1 MIDYI
6 SALEHPALQTEKPRR
21 LSILGATGSIGRSA
35 LDVVRRSPELFVLQ
49 ALAAGKNISLL
60 AEQAREFRP
69 PVLAISDTE
78 NVEGLRALLPADYQ
92 PEIVCGQK
100 GFKQIAADDGTE
112 VVLAAQVGAAG
123 LGPAYAA
130 AASGKVLCLA
140 NKEALVLGG
149 HLFRT
154 ACRES
159 GAVLLPIDSEHNA
172 LFQALR
178 GHDPEDVSSVILTAS
193 GGPFLGRDKKFL
205 QQVKPAQALRH
216 PRWSMGA
223 KISIDSATL
232 MNKGLEI
239 LEAWHLFGLPAE
251 NIRVLVHPQSIVH
264 SLVEYRDGSQ
274 LAQLGQPD
282 MRIPLSYCLGFPRR
296 LPLDLPRLH
305 LAEAGQLDFF
315 PPDTDNFPCLN
326 LARSVLDLPSSA
338 ATVLNA
344 ANEIGVELFLQEQIG
359 FLDIARVVE
368 GALHN
373 HQPFSLSS
381 VDEIQALDTEIR
393 CQIRLDIKKGHD

>member
-6 SALEHPALQTEKPRR
+6 SGLEHVSLQTQQPRR
-21 LSILGATGSIGRSA
+21 LSILGATGSIGRNA
-35 LDVVRRSPELFVLQ
+35 LDVVRRHPDFFAIQ
-49 ALAAGKNISLL
+49 GLAAGKNIDLL
-60 AEQAREFRP
+60 AQQAREFRP
-69 PVLAISDTE
+69 PVLAILDAE
-78 NVEGLRALLPADYQ
+78 NVDALRALLPADYQ
-92 PEIVCGQK
+92 PEIVCGQA
-100 GFKQIAADDGTE
+100 GFKQIAADGATE

-130 AASGKVLCLA
+130 AENGKVLCLA

-154 ACRES
+154 ACRKS
-159 GAVLLPIDSEHNA
+159 GAVILPVDSEHNA

-178 GHDPEDVSSVILTAS
+178 GHDPRDVGSVFLTAS
-193 GGPFLGRDKKFL
+193 GGPFLGRDRKFL
-205 QQVKPAQALRH
+205 QQVTPEQALRH

-239 LEAWHLFGLPAE
+239 LEAWHLFGLPAAD
-251 NIRVLVHPQSIVH
+251 IRVLVHPQSIVH
-264 SLVEYRDGSQ
+264 SLVEYQDGSQ

-282 MRIPLSYCLGFPRR
+282 MRIPLAYCLGFPRR
-296 LPLDLPRLH
+296 LPLELPRLN
-305 LAEAGQLDFF
+305 LAEAGRLDFLN
-315 PPDTDNFPCLN
+315 PDPDNFPCLN
-326 LARSVLDLPSSA
+326 LARSVLDQPASA

-344 ANEIGVELFLQEQIG
+344 ANEIGVELFLQKQIG

-368 GALHN
+368 QALHH
-373 HQPFSLSS
+373 HQPFALPS
-381 VDEIQALDTEIR
+381 VADIQALDIEIR
-393 CQIRLDIKKGHD
+393 RQIRTKTV

>member
-6 SALEHPALQTEKPRR
+6 SALDHPFLQTQKPRH
-21 LSILGATGSIGRSA
+21 LSILGATGSIGRNA
-35 LDVVRRSPELFVLQ
+35 LDVVRCQPGFFIIQ
-49 ALAAGKNISLL
+49 ALAAGKNIDLL
-60 AEQAREFRP
+60 ARQAREFRP
-69 PVLAISDTE
+69 PVLAISDAE
-78 NVEGLRALLPADYQ
+78 NVDALRLLLPADYQ
-92 PEIVCGQK
+92 PEIVCGQT
-100 GFKQIAADDGTE
+100 GFKQIAADSEAE

-130 AASGKVLCLA
+130 AENGKILCLA

-149 HLFRT
+149 HLFRA
-154 ACRES
+154 ACRKS
-159 GAVLLPIDSEHNA
+159 GAVILPVDSEHNA

-178 GHDPEDVSSVILTAS
+178 GHDPRDVSSIILTAS
-193 GGPFLGRDKKFL
+193 GGPFLGKATAFL
-205 QQVKPAQALRH
+205 EQVTPAQALRH

-239 LEAWHLFGLPAE
+239 LEAWHLFGLPAAD
-251 NIRVLVHPQSIVH
+251 IRVLVHPQSIVH
-264 SLVEYRDGSQ
+264 SLVEYLDGSQ

-282 MRIPLSYCLGFPRR
+282 MRIPLAYCLGFPRR
-296 LPLDLPRLH
+296 LPLDLPRLN
-305 LAEAGQLDFF
+305 LAEVGQLDFLN
-315 PPDTDNFPCLN
+315 PDTDNFPCLN
-326 LARSVLDLPSSA
+326 LARSVLDQPASA

-368 GALHN
+368 QALHS
-373 HQPFSLSS
+373 HQSFALSS
-381 VDEIQALDTEIR
+381 IEEIQALDTEIR
-393 CQIRLDIKKGHD
+393 RQIRLDIKQ